1 MRLDGSR
8 SALNGFKSPEVPLP
22 QRLDGFGSVLH
33 EFGLLWVTLDGFR
46 SGLDHFR
53 LVLGGFRSSC
63 IV

>member
-1 MRLDGSR
+1 MRLDGPR
-8 SALNGFKSPEVPLP
+8 SALNGFKSLEVPPP
-22 QRLDGFGSVLH
+22 QHWDGFRPVSH

-53 LVLGGFRSSC
+53 LVLDGFRSSC